1 MGKVL
6 AAIMGF
12 LTLIALSI
20 FISGLVIKVAWAYSI
35 AEIFP
40 GVGPITWLQAFTL
53 SMLGNALTGG
63 IRVTKDSSAKV
74 R

>member
-1 MGKVL
+1 MGKIL
-6 AAIMGF
+6 AAIFGF
-12 LTLIALSI
+12 LALIALSV
-20 FISGLVIKVAWAYSI
+20 FISGLVVKLAWAYSI

-40 GVGPITWLQAFTL
+40 GVGPITWTQAFAL
-53 SMLGNALTGG
+53 SLLGNALTGG